1 MKLVRKFIEKDK
13 SGAVTLVPEELE
25 DMWHA
30 YNLISKDD
38 QLKASTIRKVVSETA
53 TGSTDKSSIRIT
65 LELSVETVQFD
76 TSAGVLRVNGRNI
89 TENKYVK
96 MGAYHTIDLELNRLF
111 TLKKHEWDIIALNRI
126 DEACDIAT
134 KADIAAVVL
143 QEGLANVCLMTQSM
157 TVVRARIETPIPR
170 KRKGS
175 VTNYEKGLTK
185 FHEQVYQA
193 VLRHVDFSVV
203 KVLIIASPGFV
214 KDQLFAYLNAEA
226 IKTDN
231 KAIIEN
237 KSKILLVHCSSGHK
251 HALKEVLEQP
261 AIQSRLSDTKYAQ
274 EVKTLE
280 RFYVTLAQDPDR
292 AYYGFGHVNKAAD
305 LGGVEVLMVTDDL
318 FRSADVPT
326 RRKYIDLVE
335 RVQAQGGT
343 IQVFSTL
350 HVSGEQL
357 NQLSGVAAI
366 LQFPLPDIED
376 EEGDEQ
382 KEHDSFYG
390 DANGGGSA
398 W

>member
-1 MKLVRKFIEKDK
+1 MKLVRKLIEKDK
-13 SGAVTLVPEELE
+13 SGAVSLIPEELE

-30 YNLISKDD
+30 YNLIAKDD
-38 QLKASTIRKVVSETA
+38 QLKANTVRQVLVSETA
-53 TGSTDKSSIRIT
+53 TGSTDKSSVRIT
-65 LELSVETVQFD
+65 LEISVESVEFD
-76 TSAGVLRVNGRNI
+76 TQAGVLRVNGRNI

-96 MGAYHTIDLELNRLF
+96 MGAYHTIDLELNRPF
-111 TLKKHEWDIIALNRI
+111 TLKKLEWDIIALNRI
-126 DEACDIAT
+126 DEACDIST

-157 TVVRARIETPIPR
+157 TVVRARIETPVPR

-185 FHEQVYQA
+185 FYEQVYQA
-193 VLRHVDFSVV
+193 VLRHVDFNVV
-203 KVLIIASPGFV
+203 KVLIVASPGFV
-214 KDQLFAYLNAEA
+214 KDQFFSYMMAEA

-231 KAIIEN
+231 KVIIEN
-237 KSKILLVHCSSGHK
+237 KPKILLVHCSSGHK

-261 AIQSRLSDTKYAQ
+261 AIQARLSDTKYAQ

-280 RFYVTLAQDPDR
+280 RFYITLAQDPDR
-292 AYYGFGHVNKAAD
+292 AYYGFEHCDKAAD
-305 LGGVEVLMVTDDL
+305 SGGIEVLMVTDGL

-343 IQVFSTL
+343 VQVFSTL
-350 HVSGEQL
+350 HVTGEQL

-366 LQFPLPDIED
+366 LHFPLPDID
-376 EEGDEQ
+376 DDILADQ
-382 KEHDSFYG
+382 SA
-390 DANGGGSA
+390 ANGNYVDDL
-398 W
+398 